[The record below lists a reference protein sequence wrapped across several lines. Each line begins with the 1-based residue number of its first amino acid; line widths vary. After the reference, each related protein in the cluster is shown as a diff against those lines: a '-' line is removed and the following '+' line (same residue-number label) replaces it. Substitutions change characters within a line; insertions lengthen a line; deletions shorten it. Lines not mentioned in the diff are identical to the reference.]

1 MKQYNLAFHDE
12 EQTIPCTY
20 IIERDDSVFEGFFLD
35 NSIGTFKDVNV
46 AARALWYIT
55 ELTLWRPSPDQR
67 KYRI

>member
-1 MKQYNLAFHDE
+1 MRQYNLAFHDD

-20 IIERDDSVFEGFFLD
+20 IIERDECTFEGFFLD
-35 NSIGTFKDVNV
+35 NSIGMFNDVAV

-67 KYRI
+67 KLPI